1 MHDTGWVDRE
11 AYPFEAHYFESND
24 GRMHYIDE
32 GQGKPIV
39 MVHGT
44 TTWSFLYRHLVK
56 ALSPHYRCIA
66 LDHLG
71 YGLSDKPQGAPY
83 RVADHARRFHA
94 FIEHLDLDDFT
105 LIVHDYGGPIGLSYA
120 IDRPDAVRAIVLFN
134 TWLWS
139 LRGEAVAEIARISGG
154 GRLGEFVFQKLNFEM
169 QVLFKSVWGK
179 PTNLS
184 RSLHNQYLKPFPE
197 ANDREAITWLARE
210 LRGADTWYEELWSK
224 RERIKEIPAL
234 LLWGL
239 KDPIFKAQQLARWQA
254 LFTNAQTIT
263 FPTAG
268 HYVQEEESGESV
280 RLVQAF
286 LASTPYHQ
294 P

>member
-1 MHDTGWVDRE
+1 MHDTSWLDRE
-11 AYPFEAHYFESND
+11 AYPFDSYNFQSED

-32 GQGKPIV
+32 GEGEPIV

-56 ALSPHYRCIA
+56 ALFPHYRCIA

-83 RVADHARRFHA
+83 RAADHARRFHA
-94 FIEHLDLDDFT
+94 FIKHLALDKFT

-120 IDRPDAVRAIVLFN
+120 VERPDEVRAIVLFN

-139 LRGEAVAEIARISGG
+139 LRGEGVAEVARVSGS

-169 QVLFKSVWGK
+169 QVLFRLIWGK
-179 PTNLS
+179 PSNLS
-184 RSLHNQYLKPFPE
+184 SALHKQYLSPFPE
-197 ANDREAITWLARE
+197 PKDREAITWLARE
-210 LRGADTWYEELWSK
+210 LRGADAWYEELWGK
-224 RERIKEIPAL
+224 RERINEIPAL
-234 LLWGL
+234 ILWGL
-239 KDPIFKAQQLARWQA
+239 KDPIFKAQHLARWQA
-254 LFTNAQTIT
+254 LFTSAQTVT

-268 HYVQEEESGESV
+268 HYVQEEEADEAVS
-280 RLVQAF
+280 LVQAF
-286 LASTPYHQ
+286 LQSLPQ
-294 P
+294 Q